1 MPKSAEAVP
10 ARDPVFDELG
20 FPADPDN
27 LYTET
32 VSNMLKAAEIINLRH
47 RVRIILAQP
56 KNEVMVHFPVRMDD
70 GHHRLFK
77 GYRVQHNN
85 ALGPYKGGL
94 RFHPDVHLDD
104 VKALS
109 FLMTM
114 KCALARLPYG
124 GGKGGIK
131 VDPRKH
137 SAGEMERIVRR
148 FTSAIAHMI
157 GPDVD
162 IPAPDVGSNAQ
173 HMAWIA
179 DTYMMS
185 SGVPNGLAVVTGK
198 PVEFGGSLGRE
209 KATGQ
214 GVADTLAEM
223 LPEIGI
229 PLKGMKITLLGF
241 GNVGSWAGRILQDMG
256 ATIVAVAD
264 HSGAIRNDHGL
275 DAHAL
280 AEYCKSSPSGGVG
293 GFESLKTATSN
304 GANTGAGAEK
314 ITLEDFYRTKCDV
327 FIPAALEQM
336 VKEREA
342 GWLDCR
348 VVAEGANAPCN
359 PAGDRVLSERG
370 IEVIPAI
377 LANAGGVTVSYF
389 EWIQNLSH
397 VSWDAE
403 QVDRELNRIITMAA
417 RRSMVARSRYDCD
430 LRTAAYIAAVEYIAK
445 IYEVRGIFP

>member
-1 MPKSAEAVP
+1 
-10 ARDPVFDELG
+10 
-20 FPADPDN
+20 
-27 LYTET
+27 
-32 VSNMLKAAEIINLRH
+32 
-47 RVRIILAQP
+47 
-56 KNEVMVHFPVRMDD
+56 MDD

-114 KCALARLPYG
+114 KCSLARLPYG
-124 GGKGGIK
+124 GAKGGIK

-162 IPAPDVGSNAQ
+162 IPAGWGSNSQ

-185 SGVPNGLAVVTGK
+185 AGVSANDGLGVVTGK

-214 GVADTLAEM
+214 GVVDTLAEM
-223 LPEIGI
+223 LPEIGLPI
-229 PLKGMKITLLGF
+229 KGMRFTLLGY
-241 GNVGSWAGRILQDMG
+241 GNVGSWAAKILQDLG
-256 ATIVAVAD
+256 ATLVAVAD

-280 AEYCKSSPSGGVG
+280 AEHCRTSPSGGIAG
-293 GFESLKTATSN
+293 YESAATAS
-304 GANTGAGAEK
+304 GAGTKAGK
-314 ITLEDFYRTKCDV
+314 GAGPISLEISTRPSAMCLFR
-327 FIPAALEQM
+327 P
-336 VKEREA
+336 RSSR
-342 GWLDCR
+342 WSR
-348 VVAEGANAPCN
+348 
-359 PAGDRVLSERG
+359 S
-370 IEVIPAI
+370 
-377 LANAGGVTVSYF
+377 
-389 EWIQNLSH
+389 
-397 VSWDAE
+397 
-403 QVDRELNRIITMAA
+403 A
-417 RRSMVARSRYDCD
+417 RRVGW
-430 LRTAAYIAAVEYIAK
+430 TAASSPRGPTPRARRAAT
-445 IYEVRGIFP
+445 GC